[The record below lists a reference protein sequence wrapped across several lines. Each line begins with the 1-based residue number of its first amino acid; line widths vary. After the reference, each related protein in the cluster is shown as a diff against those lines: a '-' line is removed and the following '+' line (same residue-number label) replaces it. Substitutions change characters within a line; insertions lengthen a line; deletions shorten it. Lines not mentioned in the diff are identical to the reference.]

1 MDKIEKMINVFKTQT
16 IKSAIEGLVVEHND
30 IITNA
35 VKAYL
40 DNLSQDEIANIKGL
54 SKKHIAE
61 VTFDNACKLFRI
73 NK

>member
-1 MDKIEKMINVFKTQT
+1 MDKIEKMINAFKTRT

-40 DNLSQDEIANIKGL
+40 DNLSQDEIANIKIYL
-54 SKKHIAE
+54 ETIL
-61 VTFDNACKLFRI
+61 DI
-73 NK
+73 

>member
-40 DNLSQDEIANIKGL
+40 DNLSQDEIANIKIYL
-54 SKKHIAE
+54 E
-61 VTFDNACKLFRI
+61 
-73 NK
+73 